1 MAYTF
6 HLPDIGEGLEEAEI
20 IAWLVAPGDTVER
33 DQPLVE
39 VLTDKATSELP
50 SPVAGTVLRL
60 GGVEGDRLRV
70 GDVLIELDDGSADG
84 ADISTEASQSSVT
97 VAGATDIPSS
107 VEKTRPSK
115 PATET
120 TTVVDSTTAR
130 VKAAPATR
138 KLARQLNVDL
148 ARVSGSGPGGRIT
161 HDDVRAAAVT
171 VRAPSRP
178 GE

>member
-1 MAYTF
+1 MTYTF

-20 IAWLVAPGDTVER
+20 IVWLVAPGDTVER

-60 GGVEGDRLRV
+60 GAVEGDRLRV
-70 GDVLIELDDGSADG
+70 GDVLIELDDGSVDG
-84 ADISTEASQSSVT
+84 ADISTQANQSSVT

-107 VEKTRPSK
+107 VEKTGPSK

-120 TTVVDSTTAR
+120 TTVVGLHHCTGQGRTSHPEAGPTTR
-130 VKAAPATR
+130 C
-138 KLARQLNVDL
+138 
-148 ARVSGSGPGGRIT
+148 
-161 HDDVRAAAVT
+161 
-171 VRAPSRP
+171 
-178 GE
+178 